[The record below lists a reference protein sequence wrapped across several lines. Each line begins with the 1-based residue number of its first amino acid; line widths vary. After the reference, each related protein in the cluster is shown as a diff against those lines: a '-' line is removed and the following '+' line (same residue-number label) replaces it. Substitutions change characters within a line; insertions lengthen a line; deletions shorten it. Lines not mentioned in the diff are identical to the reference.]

1 LTSFIAPSCNDPSQD
16 NSRKYRLSTIMAAF
30 AASVSAR
37 NKDDRLLIVSE
48 GKEKELRRTRR

>member
-1 LTSFIAPSCNDPSQD
+1 
-16 NSRKYRLSTIMAAF
+16 MAAF
-30 AASVSAR
+30 AAPVSAR

>member
-1 LTSFIAPSCNDPSQD
+1 
-16 NSRKYRLSTIMAAF
+16 MAAF

-48 GKEKELRRTRR
+48 GKEKELRRTRS